1 MTTVALGQTVAMR
14 LLEKLGIANQGTVLN
29 VDLNLKINE
38 VCSIT
43 VTSAVDRGDFNSFID
58 EVADTYYLV
67 KKDTKVNGVLI
78 TGEEENDV

>member
-1 MTTVALGQTVAMR
+1 MTAVALGKTVAMR
-14 LLEKLGIANQGTVLN
+14 LLEKLGISTSKVLN
-29 VDLNLKINE
+29 VDLNMKIDE

-78 TGEEENDV
+78 TGEEEK

>member
-1 MTTVALGQTVAMR
+1 MAAVALGRTVAMR
-14 LLEKLGIANQGTVLN
+14 LLEKLGISTSKVLN
-29 VDLNLKINE
+29 VELNMKIDE

-67 KKDTKVNGVLI
+67 KKDTKVNGVLT
-78 TGEEENDV
+78 TGEEEK

>member
-1 MTTVALGQTVAMR
+1 MVAVALDQTVAML
-14 LLEKLGIANQGTVLN
+14 LLEKLGIANQGTVLK
-29 VDLNLKINE
+29 VDLNLKYNE
-38 VCSIT
+38 VCAIT

-78 TGEEENDV
+78 TGEEEK

>member
-1 MTTVALGQTVAMR
+1 MTAVALGKTVAMR
-14 LLEKLGIANQGTVLN
+14 LLEKLGISTKCVLN
-29 VDLNLKINE
+29 VELNMKINE

-43 VTSAVDRGDFNSFID
+43 VTSAVDRGVLNYFID

-78 TGEEENDV
+78 TGEEEK

>member
-1 MTTVALGQTVAMR
+1 MTAVALGQTVAMH
-14 LLEKLGIANQGTVLN
+14 LLEKLGIATGTVLN
-29 VDLNLKINE
+29 VELSLKHNE

-78 TGEEENDV
+78 PGEEEK

>member
-1 MTTVALGQTVAMR
+1 MTAALGKTVAMR
-14 LLEKLGIANQGTVLN
+14 LLEKLGISTSKVLN
-29 VDLNLKINE
+29 VDLNMKIDE

-43 VTSAVDRGDFNSFID
+43 VTSVVDRGDFNSFID

-78 TGEEENDV
+78 TGEEEK

>member
-1 MTTVALGQTVAMR
+1 MTAVALGKTVAMR
-14 LLEKLGIANQGTVLN
+14 LLEKLGISTSKVLN
-29 VDLNLKINE
+29 VDLNMKIDE
-38 VCSIT
+38 ICSIT

-78 TGEEENDV
+78 PGEEK

>member
-1 MTTVALGQTVAMR
+1 MTVALGKTVAMR
-14 LLEKLGIANQGTVLN
+14 LLEKLGISTSKVLN
-29 VDLNLKINE
+29 VDLNMKIDE

-78 TGEEENDV
+78 TGEEEK

>member
-14 LLEKLGIANQGTVLN
+14 LLEKLGISTSKVLN
-29 VDLNLKINE
+29 VELSLKYNE

-43 VTSAVDRGDFNSFID
+43 VTSAVNRGDFNSFID

-78 TGEEENDV
+78 TGEEEK

>member
-1 MTTVALGQTVAMR
+1 MAAVALGRTVAMR
-14 LLEKLGIANQGTVLN
+14 LLEKLGISTSKVLN
-29 VDLNLKINE
+29 VELNMKIDE

-67 KKDTKVNGVLI
+67 KKHTKVNGVLT
-78 TGEEENDV
+78 TGEEEK

>member
-1 MTTVALGQTVAMR
+1 MTAALGKTVAMR
-14 LLEKLGIANQGTVLN
+14 LLEKLGISTSKVLN
-29 VDLNLKINE
+29 VDLNMKIDE

-78 TGEEENDV
+78 TGEEEK